1 MCVNYWTTGI
11 APGMLLELALFTDSL
26 AYLAFSYTVPL
37 VVNRSLQISF
47 SFDFLE
53 NQPKAVISEN
63 RDYYIQS
70 E

>member
-1 MCVNYWTTGI
+1 MG
-11 APGMLLELALFTDSL
+11 LEFALFTDSL
-26 AYLAFSYTVPL
+26 TFLAFSYTVPL

-47 SFDFLE
+47 SFDFVE

-63 RDYYIQS
+63 RDYYMQL

>member
-11 APGMLLELALFTDSL
+11 APGMRLELALFTESL
-26 AYLAFSYTVPL
+26 TYLAFSYTVPL

-63 RDYYIQS
+63 RDYYMQS

>member
-1 MCVNYWTTGI
+1 MG
-11 APGMLLELALFTDSL
+11 LELALFTDSL

-47 SFDFLE
+47 SFDFVE

-63 RDYYIQS
+63 RDYYMQL

>member
-1 MCVNYWTTGI
+1 MCLNYWPTGI
-11 APGMLLELALFTDSL
+11 APGMGLELALFTDSL
-26 AYLAFSYTVPL
+26 AFLAFSYTVPL

-47 SFDFLE
+47 SFDFVE

-63 RDYYIQS
+63 RDYYMQL